1 MAWQLRKV
9 IENKKEEYIMQ
20 DKSKVIFN
28 NEIDRKAYR
37 KAINSKK
44 NTQEN
49 MVMTA
54 IPTIR

>member
-1 MAWQLRKV
+1 
-9 IENKKEEYIMQ
+9 MQ

-54 IPTIR
+54 MPTIR

>member
-1 MAWQLRKV
+1 MVWQLRNV
-9 IENKKEEYIMQ
+9 IDNKKEKYIMQ

-54 IPTIR
+54 MLTIR